1 MAIKRVNKVEEGR
14 IAKKF
19 KKHFAA
25 EVVMLVVGAEDGV
38 QLVHNTSDG
47 AMTIT
52 GENTV
57 RDLRAIGV
65 DVEDWVDRKII
76 APLGVLAVPVAPEL
90 RKEALFEKGEDP
102 DGEDIEGF
110 ETDEELDEIANLFSE
125 EEDDEDEEVNEE
137 ESDESDEEESEDEE
151 EEEVA
156 PKPVAVRGRAR
167 GGRNA

>member
-1 MAIKRVNKVEEGR
+1 MAIKRVNKVDEGR
-14 IAKKF
+14 KIKKF

-25 EVVMLVVGAEDGV
+25 EVIMLVVGAEDGV
-38 QLVHNTSDG
+38 QLVHNTNDG

-57 RDLRAIGV
+57 RDLRSIGV

-102 DGEDIEGF
+102 QGEDIEGF
-110 ETDEELDEIANLFSE
+110 EDEEEV
-125 EEDDEDEEVNEE
+125 EDDEVNEYEDDTEEEADEEDAE
-137 ESDESDEEESEDEE
+137 ESDDEESEDEE
-151 EEEVA
+151 EEAVVA
-156 PKPVAVRGRAR
+156 PKPATVKGRAR
-167 GGRNA
+167 GGNRG